1 MQKKPGSRTRFILLV
16 TLACLLTVGSL
27 QAQDYPK
34 SPIQIV
40 IPYGPGGLTD
50 IFWRSISDSL
60 AKNINGPIACIN
72 KPGGGGILGTSF
84 VVNSKPDGYTLVNI
98 SPEAVSIA
106 PPFTPNMPYDS
117 EKDLTYIAKA
127 CIVGFSIAVRNES
140 PFKTLEELVAFA
152 KANPRKLKAAG
163 MGIVGTPHMILG
175 VFNRDA
181 KVEITYIPFDSGGEV
196 TTNLLGGHTDFAVA
210 SLPPIQAHVLS
221 GKIRLLAVCSPKRLP
236 NFPEIQTLGEKGYPR
251 SSFATTLGLGGP
263 KGLAP
268 AIVKKWE
275 EAIDRTLKDPRAI
288 STIEKI
294 EGVVIDFKHGE
305 DYKKEMM
312 ADLAMFKEIVP
323 TLPGKK

>member
-1 MQKKPGSRTRFILLV
+1 MQKKLGSRARVVLFV
-16 TLACLLTVGSL
+16 TLTCLLWVGSA

-34 SPIQIV
+34 GSIQIV
-40 IPYGPGGLTD
+40 IPYSPGGLTD
-50 IFWRSISDSL
+50 IFWRTISDSL
-60 AKNINGPIACIN
+60 AKNINGPIAYIN

-84 VVNSKPDGYTLVNI
+84 VANSKPDGYTLVNI

-127 CIVGFSIAVRNES
+127 CVVGFGFAVRNES

-163 MGIVGTPHMILG
+163 MGVVGTPRMILG

-181 KVEITYIPFDSGGEV
+181 KVEITYIPFDGGGEV

-210 SLPPIQAHVLS
+210 SLPPIKAHVLS

-236 NFPEIQTLGEKGYPR
+236 NFPEIKTLKEKGYPR
-251 SSFATTLGLGGP
+251 SSFATALGLGGP
-263 KGLAP
+263 KGVAP
-268 AIVKKWE
+268 AIVSKWE
-275 EAIDRTLKDPRAI
+275 EAIDKTLKDPKVI
-288 STIEKI
+288 TTVQNI

-323 TLPGKK
+323 TLPGQK

>member
-1 MQKKPGSRTRFILLV
+1 MPKKIGRRTGFILLV
-16 TLACLLTVGSL
+16 ALICFLWVGSL

-34 SPIQIV
+34 GPVQIV

-50 IFWRSISDSL
+50 IFWRTVSDPL
-60 AKNINGPIACIN
+60 AKNMNGTIAVIN
-72 KPGGGGILGTSF
+72 KPGGGGIIGTSS
-84 VVNSKPDGYTLVNI
+84 VANSKPDGYTLVNI

-106 PPFTPNMPYDS
+106 PAFTPSMPYDS

-127 CIVGFSIAVRNES
+127 CVVGFGIAVRNES

-152 KANPRKLKAAG
+152 KANPKKLKSAG

-181 KVEITYIPFDSGGEV
+181 KVDIGYVPFDGGGEV
-196 TTNLLGGHTDFAVA
+196 TANLLGGHTDFAVA
-210 SLPPIQAHVLS
+210 SLPPIKSQLQS

-236 NFPEIQTLGEKGYPR
+236 NFPDIPTLAEKGYKK
-251 SSFATTLGLGGP
+251 SSFATALGLGGP

-275 EAIDRTLKDPRAI
+275 EAIEKTVKDPKVIAN
-288 STIEKI
+288 IEKI
-294 EGVVIDFKHGE
+294 EGVVVDFKHGE
-305 DYKKEMM
+305 DYKKELM
-312 ADLAMFKEIVP
+312 ADLVMFKELVP
-323 TLPGKK
+323 TLPGQK